1 MMFKLHIIWKAFEA
15 FVHDEC
21 DYLMFQVREMTLE
34 EKKSLLFFT
43 TGNDKA
49 PIGGL
54 GSLHFVIQR
63 NDADTER

>member
-1 MMFKLHIIWKAFEA
+1 M
-15 FVHDEC
+15 HDEC
-21 DYLMFQVREMTLE
+21 DYLMLQVREMTLE

-43 TGNDKA
+43 TGNDRA